1 MNYKEMKNVIEQMAT
16 ENYREFIKALL
27 SFEKNVEDED
37 LLDMVYEEY
46 MDNDYITL
54 INEDL
59 DHMINKCRSE

>member
-1 MNYKEMKNVIEQMAT
+1 MNYKEMKDVIEQMAT

-54 INEDL
+54 INEDF
-59 DHMINKCRSE
+59 DYMINKYRSE